1 LISITSAI
9 ESAIVIISISGW
21 FRNNLFDN
29 WNNLFSFEEIYFY
42 NSALQSSTMKFLLSF
57 GSIALCSIGNNTLF
71 LGLSSVSIFDLTV
84 FNCAIGNGEF
94 SKILVCDF
102 GVKIVN
108 LESFFICNQGGGC
121 FLGNF
126 FRIGL
131 AIVVAAA
138 IVIVIPRT
146 TIVCSASWGA
156 SSSDEFFIYI
166 S

>member
-1 LISITSAI
+1 
-9 ESAIVIISISGW
+9 
-21 FRNNLFDN
+21 
-29 WNNLFSFEEIYFY
+29 
-42 NSALQSSTMKFLLSF
+42 M
-57 GSIALCSIGNNTLF
+57 
-71 LGLSSVSIFDLTV
+71 
-84 FNCAIGNGEF
+84 
-94 SKILVCDF
+94 
-102 GVKIVN
+102 N

-166 S
+166 LNFVGRKRIQKKNEFFRNFIIIFERDTKTENHY